1 MSFQNSYLITHPS
14 LLITHIFRLMPR
26 TRYSHLDPDLIRQLL
41 SEMGLRRLF
50 NHLLLQSGG
59 DVDEA
64 MRWMRML
71 QQRGYLDENIDL
83 DQFFAQL
90 MAENVIT
97 ADHEGNLSLTA
108 GGERQIRRDALDEIF
123 GGLHRSM
130 SGSHSVPTAGQGT
143 ERLTETRPYQFGDD
157 PMSIDSIRSIQ
168 NAMKH
173 NDPADPITIAADDLE
188 VFETEHASSC
198 ATVVMIDI
206 SHSMI
211 LYGEDRITPAKKVA
225 LALTELILTKYPK
238 DAIDV
243 LLFGDEAREVPI
255 SEIAYVQVGPYHTN
269 TKAGLELAQRILRRR
284 KHNNKQIF
292 MITDG
297 KPSALTE
304 NGRLYTNSF
313 GLDMKIVNR
322 TLEEADRCRRQGI
335 PITTF
340 MLATDPM
347 LVNFVDQLSKI
358 NRGRAFY
365 ASADRLGEY
374 ILADYIRN
382 RRKFVH

>member
-1 MSFQNSYLITHPS
+1 VRS
-14 LLITHIFRLMPR
+14 
-26 TRYSHLDPDLIRQLL
+26 RYSHLDPDLIRRLL
-41 SEMGLRRLF
+41 SEMDLRRLF
-50 NHLLLQSGG
+50 NHLLLQAGG

-64 MRWMRML
+64 MNWMREL
-71 QQRGYLDENIDL
+71 QARGYIDPDVDLDE
-83 DQFFAQL
+83 FFARL
-90 MAENVIT
+90 LEENVIGR
-97 ADHEGNLSLTA
+97 DGQGNLTLGA

-123 GGLHRSM
+123 GGLQKSI
-130 SGSHSVPTAGQGT
+130 SGNHSVATAGQGT

-157 PMSIDSIRSIQ
+157 PMAIDSVRSLQ
-168 NAMKH
+168 NAMRH
-173 NDPADPITIAADDLE
+173 NDPSGALSIEEDDLE
-188 VFETEHASSC
+188 VFETEHHSSC

-243 LLFGDEAREVPI
+243 LLFGDEAVEVPI
-255 SEIAYVQVGPYHTN
+255 SEIPYVKVGPYHTN

-284 KHNNKQIF
+284 KHANKQIF

-304 NGRLYTNSF
+304 GGQLYTNSF
-313 GLDMKIVNR
+313 GLDMRIVNR
-322 TLEEADRCRRQGI
+322 TLEEADHCRRANI

-347 LVNFVDQLSKI
+347 LVNFVEQLSKI

-365 ASADRLGEY
+365 ASPDRLGEY

>member
-1 MSFQNSYLITHPS
+1 MRQ
-14 LLITHIFRLMPR
+14 
-26 TRYSHLDPDLIRQLL
+26 RYSYLDPDLIRQFL

-59 DVDEA
+59 DVEEA
-64 MRWMRML
+64 MRWMQAL
-71 QQRGYLDENIDL
+71 QDRGYIDPSVDL
-83 DQFFAQL
+83 QAFFARL
-90 MAENVIT
+90 VEENVISQ
-97 ADHEGNLSLTA
+97 DGEGNVSLAT

-123 GGLHRSM
+123 GGLKKSM
-130 SGSHSVPTAGQGT
+130 SGYHSVQNAGQGT
-143 ERLTETRPYQFGDD
+143 ERLTETRSYQFGDD

-168 NAMKH
+168 NTMKRT
-173 NDPADPITIAADDLE
+173 DPAAEILIAEDDLE
-188 VFETEHASSC
+188 VFETEHNSSC

-206 SHSMI
+206 SHSMV

-238 DAIDV
+238 DCIDV
-243 LLFGDEAREVPI
+243 LLFGDEAVEVPI
-255 SEIAYVQVGPYHTN
+255 SEIPYVKVGPFHTN

-297 KPSALTE
+297 KPSALFE
-304 NGRLYTNSF
+304 GGRLYTNSF

-322 TLEEADRCRRQGI
+322 TLEEADRCRRAGI

-340 MLATDPM
+340 MLATDPL
-347 LVNFVDQLSKI
+347 LVNFVEQLSQI

-365 ASADRLGEY
+365 SSPDRLGEY

>member
-1 MSFQNSYLITHPS
+1 MRH
-14 LLITHIFRLMPR
+14 
-26 TRYSHLDPDLIRQLL
+26 RYSYLDPDLIRQLL

-59 DVDEA
+59 DVEEA
-64 MRWMRML
+64 MRWMRAL
-71 QQRGYLDENIDL
+71 QERGYIDPSIDLEAFFARLVEENIIGQD
-83 DQFFAQL
+83 ANG
-90 MAENVIT
+90 NVVL
-97 ADHEGNLSLTA
+97 AA

-123 GGLHRSM
+123 GGLQKSM
-130 SGSHSVPTAGQGT
+130 TGSHSVNKAGQGS
-143 ERLTETRPYQFGDD
+143 ERLTETRQYQFGDD

-173 NDPADPITIAADDLE
+173 TDPADRIMITEEDLE
-188 VFETEHASSC
+188 VFETEHNSGC

-206 SHSMI
+206 SHSMV

-238 DAIDV
+238 DSIDV
-243 LLFGDEAREVPI
+243 LLFGDDAQEVPI
-255 SEIAYVQVGPYHTN
+255 SEIPYVKVGPYHTN

-284 KHNNKQIF
+284 KHNNKQVF

-297 KPSALTE
+297 KPSALFE

-322 TLEEADRCRRQGI
+322 TLEEADRCRRAGI

-340 MLATDPM
+340 MLATDPL
-347 LVNFVDQLSKI
+347 LVNFVEQLSKI

-365 ASADRLGEY
+365 SSPDRLGEY

>member
-1 MSFQNSYLITHPS
+1 MKHTDPSDPILIT
-14 LLITHIFRLMPR
+14 
-26 TRYSHLDPDLIRQLL
+26 
-41 SEMGLRRLF
+41 E
-50 NHLLLQSGG
+50 
-59 DVDEA
+59 E
-64 MRWMRML
+64 
-71 QQRGYLDENIDL
+71 
-83 DQFFAQL
+83 
-90 MAENVIT
+90 
-97 ADHEGNLSLTA
+97 
-108 GGERQIRRDALDEIF
+108 
-123 GGLHRSM
+123 
-130 SGSHSVPTAGQGT
+130 
-143 ERLTETRPYQFGDD
+143 
-157 PMSIDSIRSIQ
+157 
-168 NAMKH
+168 
-173 NDPADPITIAADDLE
+173 DLE
-188 VFETEHASSC
+188 VFETEHNSSC

-206 SHSMI
+206 SHSMV

-225 LALTELILTKYPK
+225 LALTELIISKYPK

-243 LLFGDEAREVPI
+243 LLFGDDAREVPI
-255 SEIAYVQVGPYHTN
+255 SEIPYVKVGPYHTN

-297 KPSALTE
+297 KPSALFE
-304 NGRLYTNSF
+304 GGRLYTNSF

-322 TLEEADRCRRQGI
+322 TLEEADKCRRSGI

-347 LVNFVDQLSKI
+347 LVNFVEQLSKI

-365 ASADRLGEY
+365 SSVDRLGEY

>member
-1 MSFQNSYLITHPS
+1 
-14 LLITHIFRLMPR
+14 
-26 TRYSHLDPDLIRQLL
+26 
-41 SEMGLRRLF
+41 
-50 NHLLLQSGG
+50 
-59 DVDEA
+59 
-64 MRWMRML
+64 
-71 QQRGYLDENIDL
+71 
-83 DQFFAQL
+83 
-90 MAENVIT
+90 
-97 ADHEGNLSLTA
+97 
-108 GGERQIRRDALDEIF
+108 
-123 GGLHRSM
+123 
-130 SGSHSVPTAGQGT
+130 
-143 ERLTETRPYQFGDD
+143 LTETRAYQFGDD
-157 PMSIDSIRSIQ
+157 PMSIDSIRSLQ

-173 NDPADPITIAADDLE
+173 TDPADRIVMTEDDLE
-188 VFETEHASSC
+188 VFETEHNSSC

-225 LALTELILTKYPK
+225 LALTELIMTKYPK

-243 LLFGDEAREVPI
+243 LLFGDDAKEVPI
-255 SEIAYVQVGPYHTN
+255 SEIPYAEVGPYHTN

-297 KPSALTE
+297 KPSALNE
-304 NGRLYTNSF
+304 GGRLYTNSF

-322 TLEEADRCRRQGI
+322 TLEEADRCRRAGI

-347 LVNFVDQLSKI
+347 LVNFVEQLSKI

-365 ASADRLGEY
+365 SSSPPPLSAPGRRIARCCRSPGSGRRRSMTP
-374 ILADYIRN
+374 AFMARGRSSPSWIRDWTGRAATSP
-382 RRKFVH
+382 RRTARIRHTTPARRRAGWPGRTSTC

>member
-1 MSFQNSYLITHPS
+1 MT
-14 LLITHIFRLMPR
+14 
-26 TRYSHLDPDLIRQLL
+26 
-41 SEMGLRRLF
+41 
-50 NHLLLQSGG
+50 
-59 DVDEA
+59 
-64 MRWMRML
+64 
-71 QQRGYLDENIDL
+71 
-83 DQFFAQL
+83 
-90 MAENVIT
+90 
-97 ADHEGNLSLTA
+97 
-108 GGERQIRRDALDEIF
+108 
-123 GGLHRSM
+123 
-130 SGSHSVPTAGQGT
+130 GSHSVNTAGQGT
-143 ERLTETRPYQFGDD
+143 ERLTETRPYHFGDD
-157 PMSIDSIRSIQ
+157 PLSIDSIRSLQ

-173 NDPADPITIAADDLE
+173 NDPAGQITITEEDLE
-188 VFETEHASSC
+188 VFETEHNSSC

-243 LLFGDEAREVPI
+243 LLFGDDAREVPI
-255 SEIAYVQVGPYHTN
+255 SEIPYVPVGPYHTN
-269 TKAGLELAQRILRRR
+269 TKAGLQLAQQILRRR
-284 KHNNKQIF
+284 KHSNKQIF

-322 TLEEADRCRRQGI
+322 TLEEADRCRRANI

-347 LVNFVDQLSKI
+347 LVNFVEQLSKI

-365 ASADRLGEY
+365 SSPDRLGEY

>member
-1 MSFQNSYLITHPS
+1 VRQ
-14 LLITHIFRLMPR
+14 
-26 TRYSHLDPDLIRQLL
+26 RYSYLDPDLIRQILAQL
-41 SEMGLRRLF
+41 GLRRLF

-59 DVDEA
+59 DVEEA

-71 QQRGYLDENIDL
+71 QQRGLIDENIDL
-83 DQFFAQL
+83 DAFFAQL
-90 MAENVIT
+90 VEENIVGED
-97 ADHEGNLSLTA
+97 ANGNLTLAA

-123 GGLHRSM
+123 GGLQKSM
-130 SGSHSVPTAGQGT
+130 TGYHSVANAGQGS

-157 PMSIDSIRSIQ
+157 PMSIDSIRSLQ

-173 NDPADPITIAADDLE
+173 NDPAGDLSITEDDLE
-188 VFETEHASSC
+188 VFETEHNSNC

-238 DAIDV
+238 DSIDV
-243 LLFGDEAREVPI
+243 LLFGDEAVEVPI
-255 SEIAYVQVGPYHTN
+255 SEIPYVKVGPFHTN

-304 NGRLYTNSF
+304 NGQLYTNSF

-322 TLEEADRCRRQGI
+322 TLEEADRCRRANI

-347 LVNFVDQLSKI
+347 LVNFVEQLSKI

-365 ASADRLGEY
+365 SSPDRLGEY

>member
-1 MSFQNSYLITHPS
+1 VRH
-14 LLITHIFRLMPR
+14 
-26 TRYSHLDPDLIRQLL
+26 RYSYLDPDLIKQLL

-50 NHLLLQSGG
+50 NHLMLQSGG
-59 DVDEA
+59 DVEEA
-64 MRWMRML
+64 MRWMRAL
-71 QQRGYLDENIDL
+71 QERGYIDENVDL
-83 DQFFAQL
+83 EAFFAKL
-90 MAENVIT
+90 AEENVIGQD
-97 ADHEGNLSLTA
+97 ADGNVVLAA

-123 GGLHRSM
+123 GGLKKSM
-130 SGSHSVPTAGQGT
+130 SGYHSVQNAGQGT
-143 ERLTETRPYQFGDD
+143 ERLTETRGYQFGDD

-173 NDPADPITIAADDLE
+173 TDPSDEIRIGEDDLE
-188 VFETEHASSC
+188 VFETEHNSSC

-206 SHSMI
+206 SHSMV

-238 DAIDV
+238 DSIDV
-243 LLFGDEAREVPI
+243 LLFGDEAVEVPI
-255 SEIAYVQVGPYHTN
+255 SEIAYVKVGPYHTN

-297 KPSALTE
+297 KPSALFE
-304 NGRLYTNSF
+304 GGRLYTNSF

-322 TLEEADRCRRQGI
+322 TLEEADRCRRLGI

-347 LVNFVDQLSKI
+347 LVNFVEQLSQI

-365 ASADRLGEY
+365 SSPDRLGEY

>member
-1 MSFQNSYLITHPS
+1 MRH
-14 LLITHIFRLMPR
+14 
-26 TRYSHLDPDLIRQLL
+26 RYGYLDPDLIRRLL

-50 NHLLLQSGG
+50 NQLLLQSAG
-59 DVDEA
+59 DVEEA
-64 MRWMRML
+64 MRWMRVL
-71 QQRGYLDENIDL
+71 QERGYLDPEIDL
-83 DQFFAQL
+83 DAFFAQL
-90 MAENVIT
+90 LDENTIGE
-97 ADHEGNLSLTA
+97 DGEGNLVLAS

-123 GGLHRSM
+123 GGLQKSIT
-130 SGSHSVPTAGQGT
+130 GYHSVPTAGQGT
-143 ERLTETRPYQFGDD
+143 ERLTETRQYQFGDD
-157 PMSIDSIRSIQ
+157 PMSIDSVRSLQ

-173 NDPADPITIAADDLE
+173 NDPADGISMTEDDLE
-188 VFETEHASSC
+188 VFETEHNSSC

-225 LALTELILTKYPK
+225 MALTELILTKYPK

-243 LLFGDEAREVPI
+243 LLFGDDAKEVPI
-255 SEIAYVQVGPYHTN
+255 SQIPYVEVGPFHTN
-269 TKAGLELAQRILRRR
+269 TKAGLELAQNILRRR

-297 KPSALTE
+297 KPSALFE
-304 NGRLYTNSF
+304 SGRLYTNSF

-322 TLEEADRCRRQGI
+322 TLEEADRCRRAGI

-340 MLATDPM
+340 MLASDPM

-365 ASADRLGEY
+365 ASPDRLGEY

>member
-1 MSFQNSYLITHPS
+1 MRH
-14 LLITHIFRLMPR
+14 
-26 TRYSHLDPDLIRQLL
+26 RYSHLDPDLIRRLL

-59 DVDEA
+59 DVEEA

-71 QQRGYLDENIDL
+71 QERGYLDPDADL
-83 DQFFAQL
+83 DAFFAQL
-90 MAENVIT
+90 LEENVIGQ
-97 ADHEGNLSLTA
+97 DGEGNLTLSA

-123 GGLHRSM
+123 GGLKKSM
-130 SGSHSVPTAGQGT
+130 SGYHSVANAGQGT
-143 ERLTETRPYQFGDD
+143 ERLTETRPYHFGDD
-157 PMSIDSIRSIQ
+157 PMSIDSIRSLQ

-173 NDPADPITIAADDLE
+173 NDPADPIEITEEDLE
-188 VFETEHASSC
+188 VFENEHNSNC

-243 LLFGDEAREVPI
+243 LLFGDEATEVPI
-255 SEIAYVQVGPYHTN
+255 SEIPYVQVGPYHTN
-269 TKAGLELAQRILRRR
+269 TKAGLELAQQILRRR
-284 KHNNKQIF
+284 RHSNKQIF

-297 KPSALTE
+297 KPSALFE

-322 TLEEADRCRRQGI
+322 TLEEADRCRRAGV

-365 ASADRLGEY
+365 SSPDRLGEY

>member
-1 MSFQNSYLITHPS
+1 MRH
-14 LLITHIFRLMPR
+14 
-26 TRYSHLDPDLIRQLL
+26 RYSHLDPELIRQLL
-41 SEMGLRRLF
+41 AEMGLRRLF
-50 NHLLLQSGG
+50 NHLLLQTGG
-59 DVDEA
+59 DVEEA
-64 MRWMRML
+64 MQWMRAL
-71 QQRGYLDENIDL
+71 QERGYIDPDVDLEAFFARLTEENIIGQDG
-83 DQFFAQL
+83 
-90 MAENVIT
+90 N
-97 ADHEGNLSLTA
+97 GNLTLAA

-123 GGLHRSM
+123 GGLEKSAA
-130 SGSHSVPTAGQGT
+130 GYHSVANAGQGT
-143 ERLTETRPYQFGDD
+143 ERLTETRQYHFGDD
-157 PMSIDSIRSIQ
+157 PMSIDSIRSLQ

-173 NDPADPITIAADDLE
+173 TDPSAPILMTEDDLE
-188 VFETEHASSC
+188 VFETEHNSNC

-225 LALTELILTKYPK
+225 LALTELVLTKYPK
-238 DAIDV
+238 DSIDV
-243 LLFGDEAREVPI
+243 LLFGDEATEVPI
-255 SEIAYVQVGPYHTN
+255 SEIPYVKVGPYHTN
-269 TKAGLELAQRILRRR
+269 TKAGLELAQQILRRR
-284 KHNNKQIF
+284 RHNNKQIF

-322 TLEEADRCRRQGI
+322 TLEEADRCRRAGI

-347 LVNFVDQLSKI
+347 LVNFVEQLSKI

-365 ASADRLGEY
+365 SSPDRLGEY

>member
-1 MSFQNSYLITHPS
+1 M
-14 LLITHIFRLMPR
+14 RL
-26 TRYSHLDPDLIRQLL
+26 RYSHLDPDLIRRLL
-41 SEMGLRRLF
+41 NELGLRRLF
-50 NHLLLQSGG
+50 NHLLLQAGG
-59 DVDEA
+59 DVEEA
-64 MRWMRML
+64 MRWMREL
-71 QQRGYLDENIDL
+71 QARGYLDADIDL
-83 DQFFAQL
+83 DGFFARL
-90 MAENVIT
+90 MEQNVIGQ
-97 ADHEGNLSLTA
+97 DGEGNLILSS

-123 GGLHRSM
+123 GGLEKSM
-130 SGSHSVPTAGQGT
+130 SGYHSVANAGQGT

-157 PMSIDSIRSIQ
+157 PMSIDSTRSLR
-168 NAMKH
+168 NAMRRH
-173 NDPADPITIAADDLE
+173 DPADPIVMAEEDLE
-188 VFETEHASSC
+188 VFETEHNSAC

-243 LLFGDEAREVPI
+243 LLFGDDATEVPI
-255 SEIAYVQVGPYHTN
+255 SEIPYVQVGPYHTN

-297 KPSALTE
+297 KPSALHE
-304 NGRLYTNSF
+304 GGRLYTNSF

-322 TLEEADRCRRQGI
+322 TLEEADRCRRAGI

-340 MLATDPM
+340 MLASDPM
-347 LVNFVDQLSKI
+347 LVNFVEQLSKI

-365 ASADRLGEY
+365 SSPDRLGEY

>member
-1 MSFQNSYLITHPS
+1 VDHEGEAGGGESRLRQRYSYLDPQ
-14 LLITHIFRLMPR
+14 LLQ
-26 TRYSHLDPDLIRQLL
+26 QLL
-41 SEMGLRRLF
+41 SELGLRRLF
-50 NHLLLQSGG
+50 NHLLLQTGG
-59 DVDEA
+59 DVEEA
-64 MRWMRML
+64 MEWMRQL
-71 QQRGYLDENIDL
+71 QQRGYLDPTIDL
-83 DQFFAQL
+83 EEFFARL
-90 MAENVIT
+90 ADGNVFGED
-97 ADHEGNLSLTA
+97 AEGNLMLSP
-108 GGERQIRRDALDEIF
+108 GGEREIRRDALDEIF
-123 GGLHRSM
+123 GGLKKSAA
-130 SGSHSVPTAGQGT
+130 GAHSVTTAGQGT
-143 ERLTETRPYQFGDD
+143 ERLPELRAYQFGDD
-157 PMSIDSIRSIQ
+157 PMSIDGVRTLQ
-168 NAMKH
+168 NALR
-173 NDPADPITIAADDLE
+173 NSDPAGDIHITEEDLE
-188 VFETEHASSC
+188 VFDTEHNSSC

-243 LLFGDEAREVPI
+243 LVFGDDAAEIPI
-255 SEIAYVQVGPYHTN
+255 SEIPYVKVGPFHTN
-269 TKAGLELAQRILRRR
+269 TKAGLQLAQNILRRR

-304 NGRLYTNSF
+304 HGKLYTNSF
-313 GLDMKIVNR
+313 GLDMKIVNK
-322 TLEEADRCRRQGI
+322 TLEEADRCRRAGI

-340 MLATDPM
+340 MLATDEM
-347 LVNFVDQLSKI
+347 LVGFVEQLSKI

-365 ASADRLGEY
+365 SSPDRLGEY

>member
-1 MSFQNSYLITHPS
+1 MRH
-14 LLITHIFRLMPR
+14 
-26 TRYSHLDPDLIRQLL
+26 RYGYLDPELIRQLL

-50 NHLLLQSGG
+50 NHLLLQAGG
-59 DVDEA
+59 DVEEA
-64 MRWMRML
+64 MQWMRAL
-71 QQRGYLDENIDL
+71 QQRGLIASDVDLDEFFAGLMDENILGTD
-83 DQFFAQL
+83 ANGNVV
-90 MAENVIT
+90 MA
-97 ADHEGNLSLTA
+97 A

-123 GGLHRSM
+123 GGLDKSAA
-130 SGSHSVPTAGQGT
+130 GYHSVAKAGQGS
-143 ERLTETRPYQFGDD
+143 ERLTETRQYQFGDD
-157 PMSIDSIRSIQ
+157 PMSLDAGHTLQ

-173 NDPADPITIAADDLE
+173 NDPDDAIRITEDDLE
-188 VFETEHASSC
+188 VFETEHNSGC

-225 LALTELILTKYPK
+225 LALTELIRTKYPK
-238 DAIDV
+238 DSIDV
-243 LLFGDEAREVPI
+243 LLFGDEAVEVPI
-255 SEIAYVQVGPYHTN
+255 SEIPYVKVGPFHTN
-269 TKAGLELAQRILRRR
+269 TRAGLELAQRILRRR

-297 KPSALTE
+297 KPSALSE
-304 NGRLYTNSF
+304 GGQLYTNSF

-322 TLEEADRCRRQGI
+322 TLEEADRCRRAGI

-347 LVNFVDQLSKI
+347 LVNFVEQLSQI

-365 ASADRLGEY
+365 SSPGRLGEY

>member
-1 MSFQNSYLITHPS
+1 MRFRYGAWTGGAWGDPEFLKA
-14 LLITHIFRLMPR
+14 LLNLYH
-26 TRYSHLDPDLIRQLL
+26 Q
-41 SEMGLRRLF
+41 
-50 NHLLLQSGG
+50 LLLQTNG
-59 DVDEA
+59 DVDDAFDALE
-64 MRWMRML
+64 
-71 QQRGYLDENIDL
+71 QI
-83 DQFFAQL
+83 
-90 MAENVIT
+90 
-97 ADHEGNLSLTA
+97 
-108 GGERQIRRDALDEIF
+108 GERYGFFGKDFDLEKFKEWLKQNDAVREVEPGKHVLTGRGERAIRRDSLQEIF
-123 GGLHRSM
+123 GKMAKSAAGDHRM
-130 SGSHSVPTAGQGT
+130 PKSGIGVD
-143 ERLTETRPYQFGDD
+143 RLPETRAYEFGDSTAD
-157 PMSIDSIRSIQ
+157 L
-168 NAMKH
+168 
-173 NDPADPITIAADDLE
+173 DPIGTIGNAIRRNGVDDIDIAQEDFE
-188 VFETEHASSC
+188 VYETEHLTSC
-198 ATVVMIDI
+198 ATVLLLDV

-243 LLFGDEAREVPI
+243 LLFGDEATEVPI
-255 SEIAYVQVGPYHTN
+255 SEIPYVQVGPYHTN

-297 KPSALTE
+297 KPSALYE

-322 TLEEADRCRRQGI
+322 TLEEADRCRRANI

-340 MLATDPM
+340 MLATDPT

>member
-1 MSFQNSYLITHPS
+1 M
-14 LLITHIFRLMPR
+14 R
-26 TRYSHLDPDLIRQLL
+26 TRYSHLDPELIRRLL
-41 SEMGLRRLF
+41 NELGLRRLF

-59 DVDEA
+59 DVEEA

-71 QQRGYLDENIDL
+71 QERGYIDPDVDL
-83 DQFFAQL
+83 EAFFAQL
-90 MAENVIT
+90 MQQNVIGT
-97 ADHEGNLSLTA
+97 DGDGNMVLAA

-123 GGLHRSM
+123 GGLQKSI
-130 SGSHSVPTAGQGT
+130 SGSHSVASAGQGT

-157 PMSIDSIRSIQ
+157 PMAIDSIRSIQ

-173 NDPADPITIAADDLE
+173 NDPADAIAITEEDLE
-188 VFETEHASSC
+188 VFETEHNSSC

-243 LLFGDEAREVPI
+243 LLFGDDAKEVPI
-255 SEIAYVQVGPYHTN
+255 SEIPYVQVGPYHTN

-284 KHNNKQIF
+284 KHANKQIF

-297 KPSALTE
+297 KPS
-304 NGRLYTNSF
+304 
-313 GLDMKIVNR
+313 R
-322 TLEEADRCRRQGI
+322 TACCTRTR
-335 PITTF
+335 
-340 MLATDPM
+340 
-347 LVNFVDQLSKI
+347 
-358 NRGRAFY
+358 
-365 ASADRLGEY
+365 SAWT
-374 ILADYIRN
+374 
-382 RRKFVH
+382 

>member
-1 MSFQNSYLITHPS
+1 MRH
-14 LLITHIFRLMPR
+14 
-26 TRYSHLDPDLIRQLL
+26 RYFHLDPDLIRQLL
-41 SEMGLRRLF
+41 TEIGLRRLF
-50 NHLLLQSGG
+50 NNLLLQTGG
-59 DVDEA
+59 DVEEA

-71 QQRGYLDENIDL
+71 QERGYLDPGLDL
-83 DQFFAQL
+83 DEFFAQL
-90 MAENVIT
+90 MEQNIIGQ
-97 ADHEGNLSLTA
+97 DGEGNLVLGA

-123 GGLHRSM
+123 GGLEKSM
-130 SGSHSVPTAGQGT
+130 SGSHSVANAGEGT
-143 ERLTETRPYQFGDD
+143 ERLTETRPYHFGDD
-157 PMSIDSIRSIQ
+157 PMSIDSIRSLQ

-173 NDPADPITIAADDLE
+173 NEPEGPIRIEEEDLE
-188 VFETEHASSC
+188 VFETEHNSGC

-243 LLFGDEAREVPI
+243 LLFGDDAKQVPI
-255 SEIAYVQVGPYHTN
+255 SEIPYVQVGPFHTN
-269 TKAGLELAQRILRRR
+269 TKAGLELAQQILRRR
-284 KHNNKQIF
+284 RHNNKQIF

-322 TLEEADRCRRQGI
+322 TLEEADRCRRAGI

-340 MLATDPM
+340 MLASDPM
-347 LVNFVDQLSKI
+347 LVNFVEQLSKI

-365 ASADRLGEY
+365 SSPDRLGEY

>member
-1 MSFQNSYLITHPS
+1 M
-14 LLITHIFRLMPR
+14 R
-26 TRYSHLDPDLIRQLL
+26 TRYSHLDPALIQQLL
-41 SEMGLRRLF
+41 AEMGLRRLF

-59 DVDEA
+59 DVEEA

-71 QQRGYLDENIDL
+71 QQRGYLDPDIDL
-83 DQFFAQL
+83 DAFFAQL
-90 MAENVIT
+90 MAENIIT
-97 ADHEGNLSLTA
+97 SDHEGNLSLA
-108 GGERQIRRDALDEIF
+108 SGGERQIRRDALDEIF
-123 GGLHRSM
+123 GGLQRSM
-130 SGSHSVPTAGQGT
+130 TGSHSVAQPGQGT
-143 ERLTETRPYQFGDD
+143 ERLTETRQYQFGDD
-157 PMSIDSIRSIQ
+157 PMAIDSIRSLQ

-173 NDPADPITIAADDLE
+173 NDPADPIRITEDDLE
-188 VFETEHASSC
+188 VFETEHASAC

-243 LLFGDEAREVPI
+243 LLFGDEATEVPI
-255 SEIAYVQVGPYHTN
+255 SEIPYVQVGPFHTN

-284 KHNNKQIF
+284 KHANKQIF

-297 KPSALTE
+297 KPSALHE
-304 NGRLYTNSF
+304 NGKLYTNSF

-322 TLEEADRCRRQGI
+322 TLEQADRCRRANI

>member
-1 MSFQNSYLITHPS
+1 LRH
-14 LLITHIFRLMPR
+14 
-26 TRYSHLDPDLIRQLL
+26 RYSFLDPDLIRQLL
-41 SEMGLRRLF
+41 EELGLRRLF

-59 DVDEA
+59 DVEEA
-64 MRWMRML
+64 MRMMRML
-71 QQRGYLDENIDL
+71 QERGLIGEDVDL
-83 DQFFAQL
+83 DAFFAQL
-90 MAENVIT
+90 MQENIIGQ
-97 ADHEGNLSLTA
+97 DGEGNLTLAA

-123 GGLHRSM
+123 GGLQKSM
-130 SGSHSVPTAGQGT
+130 SGSHSIATAGQGT
-143 ERLTETRPYQFGDD
+143 ERLTETRQYQFGDD
-157 PMSIDSIRSIQ
+157 PMSIDSVRSLQ
-168 NAMKH
+168 NAMRH
-173 NDPADPITIAADDLE
+173 NDPADTISITEDDLE

-238 DAIDV
+238 DSIDV
-243 LLFGDEAREVPI
+243 LLFGDEATEVPI
-255 SEIAYVQVGPYHTN
+255 SEIPYVEVGPFHTN

-284 KHNNKQIF
+284 KHSNKQIF

-304 NGRLYTNSF
+304 GGRLYTNSF

-322 TLEEADRCRRQGI
+322 TLEEADRCRRANI
-335 PITTF
+335 AITTF
-340 MLATDPM
+340 MLATDPL

>member
-1 MSFQNSYLITHPS
+1 MRH
-14 LLITHIFRLMPR
+14 
-26 TRYSHLDPDLIRQLL
+26 RYGYLDPELLQRLL
-41 SEMGLRRLF
+41 SEIGLRRLF
-50 NHLLLQSGG
+50 NHLLLQTGG

-64 MRWMRML
+64 MEWMRAL
-71 QQRGYLDENIDL
+71 QERGLLDPSIDL
-83 DQFFAQL
+83 DAFFARL
-90 MAENVIT
+90 MDHNVIGR
-97 ADHEGNLSLTA
+97 DGEGNLTLTA
-108 GGERQIRRDALDEIF
+108 EGERSIRRDALDEIF
-123 GGLHRSM
+123 GGLKKASA
-130 SGSHSVPTAGQGT
+130 GYHSVASAGQGS
-143 ERLTETRPYQFGDD
+143 ERLTETRAWRFGDD
-157 PMSIDSIRSIQ
+157 PTSIDGVRTLQ
-168 NAMKH
+168 NALR
-173 NDPADPITIAADDLE
+173 NGDPSERITITEDDFE
-188 VFETEHASSC
+188 VFETEHNSSC

-238 DAIDV
+238 DAINV
-243 LLFGDEAREVPI
+243 VLFGDEATEVPI
-255 SEIAYVQVGPYHTN
+255 SEISYVQVGPYHTN
-269 TKAGLELAQRILRRR
+269 TRAGLQLAQNILRRH
-284 KHNNKQIF
+284 KHTNKQIF

-304 NGRLYTNSF
+304 SGRLYTNSF

-322 TLEEADRCRRQGI
+322 TLEEADRCRRAQI

-340 MLATDPM
+340 MLATDPT
-347 LVNFVDQLSKI
+347 LVNFVEQLSRI

-365 ASADRLGEY
+365 TSPDRLGEY

>member
-1 MSFQNSYLITHPS
+1 MRH
-14 LLITHIFRLMPR
+14 
-26 TRYSHLDPDLIRQLL
+26 RYTWLDPDLIRQIL

-59 DVDEA
+59 DVEEA
-64 MRWMRML
+64 MRWMRAL
-71 QQRGYLDENIDL
+71 QERGLIDPDIDL
-83 DQFFAQL
+83 EAFFAKL
-90 MAENVIT
+90 TEENLIGED
-97 ADHEGNLSLTA
+97 ANGNLTLAA

-123 GGLHRSM
+123 GGLKKSAA
-130 SGSHSVPTAGQGT
+130 GYHSVATAGTGT
-143 ERLTETRPYQFGDD
+143 ERLTETRQYRFGDD
-157 PMSIDSIRSIQ
+157 PMSIDSIRTLQ

-173 NDPADPITIAADDLE
+173 GDPTEAITITEDDLE
-188 VFETEHASSC
+188 VFETEHNSSC

-238 DAIDV
+238 DSIDV
-243 LLFGDEAREVPI
+243 LLFGDEAIEVPI
-255 SEIAYVQVGPYHTN
+255 SEIPFVKVGPYHTN

-284 KHNNKQIF
+284 KHANKQIF

-304 NGRLYTNSF
+304 NGHLYTNSF

-322 TLEEADRCRRQGI
+322 TLEEADRCRRAGI

-347 LVNFVDQLSKI
+347 LVNFIEQLSQI

-365 ASADRLGEY
+365 SSPDRLGEY